1 VEEDRSS
8 QGGGRAVASRRPGCR
23 GMLHRVEARSPCQ
36 MEEAHRYRVEE
47 AASLPGVE
55 VGLLPGCH
63 AGWGRPRRCWVEDAA
78 SLLGAARE
86 RKW

>member
-1 VEEDRSS
+1 
-8 QGGGRAVASRRPGCR
+8 
-23 GMLHRVEARSPCQ
+23 

-47 AASLPGVE
+47 AASLLGVE